1 MQGRDHFSIAAAQ
14 RLRFKVIK
22 AFTQLP
28 EELFEAGEEAFALS
42 IHFFAF
48 VLLDLVYGD
57 EQAAGHQ

>member
-1 MQGRDHFSIAAAQ
+1 M
-14 RLRFKVIK
+14 RFKIVK

-28 EELFEAGEEAFALS
+28 EELFQAGEKAFTLS